1 MAKPIISWLD
11 DKLVT
16 MSKLQFSSDASKYE
30 PVVADTESVH
40 KTFYIANN
48 FKKGTAA
55 GSPVYDATN
64 CQLRVIDASGGL
76 DSVVVKEKWLW
87 AKCVS
92 GADGSFTNMGGTTGA
107 EVKLTVTAGN
117 SAKLKTIE
125 GKANDGNEAGT
136 GQYNVAKIEAYIK
149 PLLSTTA
156 EGGKQ
161 SFRLA
166 FIYSYGAE

>member
-11 DKLVT
+11 ESLAT
-16 MSKLQFSSDASKYE
+16 MAKLQFSSNASKYE

-48 FKKGTAA
+48 FTKGTPASDA
-55 GSPVYDATN
+55 VYDATN
-64 CQLRVIDASGGL
+64 CQLRVVDASGGL
-76 DSVVVKEKWLW
+76 ESVVVKEKWLW

-92 GADGSFTNMGGTTGA
+92 GSDSDFTNLGGTSDA
-107 EVKLTVTAGN
+107 EVKLDVTAGN
-117 SAKLKTIE
+117 SAKIKTIE
-125 GKANDGNEAGT
+125 GIANDGTIEGT
-136 GQYNVAKIEAYIK
+136 GVHNVAKIEAYIK
-149 PLLSTTA
+149 PLLNTTA

-161 SFRLA
+161 AFRLA